1 MSKSVHFISI
11 SHQTA
16 TIQVREQFFVPE
28 EEKLELMGHIQE
40 LFPDISGLFLLVTC
54 NRTEFYFES
63 ETTKAAEVR
72 DFFVESRGV
81 SDPEASKSLF
91 QQGDDTM
98 DVVRHLL
105 EVSSGLSSQ
114 VLGDAEILN
123 QIKKAFQLS
132 MSQNLQGSLLERA
145 MQSVFKCHKRIS
157 NETTFRNGTTSM
169 AYKSLKVVRDH
180 FNRLSSR
187 RPVRILLI
195 GTGDIARQLLKYNN
209 SFGFSEIYLS
219 NRTQKNAQKLADKFH
234 LKLYPWEKVLSN
246 TFDGF
251 DVIISAVSNQHH
263 LIHSIN
269 PNTDK
274 RLLIDLALPANID
287 SNLKRVSG
295 LSLYDLDSLSVD
307 LQQTKEKRRAAIRS
321 VEGIIEQALQ
331 EYNNWFREAPLRA
344 VLGQYKLLL
353 ESRLEEYLH
362 ATSEKEAVK
371 RVSAESDRLMRK
383 LIKYP
388 HKEVRPKLID
398 QLIAN
403 EVEL

>member
-1 MSKSVHFISI
+1 MNKSIHYISI

-16 TIQVREQFFVPE
+16 TIQEREQFFVPE
-28 EEKLELMGHIQE
+28 EEKLGLMEHIRE

-63 ETTKAAEVR
+63 TTTKAAEVR
-72 DFFVESRGV
+72 DFFVESRGIPN
-81 SDPEASKSLF
+81 PEASKSLF

-98 DVVRHLL
+98 AVVRHLL

-180 FNRLSSR
+180 FNRRSCR

-209 SFGFSEIYLS
+209 SFGFS
-219 NRTQKNAQKLADKFH
+219 KF
-234 LKLYPWEKVLSN
+234 KDN
-246 TFDGF
+246 
-251 DVIISAVSNQHH
+251 
-263 LIHSIN
+263 
-269 PNTDK
+269 
-274 RLLIDLALPANID
+274 
-287 SNLKRVSG
+287 
-295 LSLYDLDSLSVD
+295 SL
-307 LQQTKEKRRAAIRS
+307 QC
-321 VEGIIEQALQ
+321 
-331 EYNNWFREAPLRA
+331 W
-344 VLGQYKLLL
+344 
-353 ESRLEEYLH
+353 
-362 ATSEKEAVK
+362 
-371 RVSAESDRLMRK
+371 
-383 LIKYP
+383 
-388 HKEVRPKLID
+388 
-398 QLIAN
+398 
-403 EVEL
+403 